1 MTKFK
6 KKPTIIEAI
15 QYTGDNI
22 DEISQVLGVLSVI
35 NYGES
40 FLIHTLEGNMKV
52 NPGDWVIKGI
62 KGEFYPIKNEIFKL
76 TYEKVKEGVYF
87 QPD

>member
-6 KKPTIIEAI
+6 KRPTIIDAI
-15 QYTGDNI
+15 QYTGDNR
-22 DEISQVLGVLSVI
+22 DEISQTLGVLSVI
-35 NYGES
+35 NYGKS

-62 KGEFYPIKNEIFKL
+62 KGEFYPCKDEIFKL
-76 TYEKVKEGVYF
+76 TYEEEK
-87 QPD
+87 